1 MEPWL
6 RILLAIVVFT
16 SLSGLFA
23 LGYVLNKRTPKP
35 AGCEDMEAACSSCPV
50 ASCGH
55 HTSGKED

>member
-6 RILLAIVVFT
+6 KIILTIVVLGVLF
-16 SLSGLFA
+16 GLFI

-35 AGCEDMEAACSSCPV
+35 AGCEELLEHCDTCPV

-55 HTSGKED
+55 NKSGKED